1 MKTLVGP
8 WAEARKGRD
17 NSLLGGG
24 AGGGVQDGAKARAAA
39 TDHQITGAEA
49 GGGEESDGGST
60 ISALGEGWSNG
71 EDSVPALGARF
82 DGRDIVSALGSPQV

>member
-39 TDHQITGAEA
+39 TIRSQGQR
-49 GGGEESDGGST
+49 
-60 ISALGEGWSNG
+60 
-71 EDSVPALGARF
+71 LGA
-82 DGRDIVSALGSPQV
+82 GRNLMGEARSLP

>member
-24 AGGGVQDGAKARAAA
+24 AGGGVQDGLKLELLRP
-39 TDHQITGAEA
+39 TIRSQGQRLGR
-49 GGGEESDGGST
+49 GG
-60 ISALGEGWSNG
+60 I
-71 EDSVPALGARF
+71 
-82 DGRDIVSALGSPQV
+82 

>member
-1 MKTLVGP
+1 MDP
-8 WAEARKGRD
+8 RAEARKGHN

-39 TDHQITGAEA
+39 TIRSQGQRLER
-49 GGGEESDGGST
+49 EESDGGSM

-71 EDSVPALGARF
+71 EDSVPALEAQF
-82 DGRDIVSALGSPQV
+82 DERDIVSALGSLQV